1 MKGAKEDHQEDHLKE
16 GDEEVAGGEGEAD
29 HTEDGADSA
38 LDDRETQGEEAGRDL
53 SVRTLVLD
61 THVVIADVGGVVHR
75 EADAHYQVDQGHAI
89 EVNAPPRK
97 TG

>member
-1 MKGAKEDHQEDHLKE
+1 MEGAESDDQEDHLEE

-29 HTEDGADSA
+29 HTEDGADGP
-38 LDDRETQGEEAGRDL
+38 LDDRETQGEEAGGDL
-53 SVRTLVLD
+53 GVRTLVLD

-75 EADAHYQVDQGHAI
+75 EADAHNQVDQGHAV